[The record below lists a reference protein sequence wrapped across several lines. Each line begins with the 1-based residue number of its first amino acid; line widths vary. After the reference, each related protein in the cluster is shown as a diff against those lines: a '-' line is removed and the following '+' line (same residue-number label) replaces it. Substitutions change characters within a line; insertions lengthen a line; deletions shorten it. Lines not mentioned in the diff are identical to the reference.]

1 MSSRSIKIL
10 CGAVVIAAALGVLLW
25 VGISH
30 STVYYYSVSELE
42 AKGPSVNV
50 RVSGQL
56 VGGSVKGVG
65 TTNISFSIHDRDHSG
80 QAISVT
86 YSGAVPDSFRDQ
98 PDTEVVAQGDYLAS
112 GSFLAST
119 LIAKCPSKYEAAT
132 SSTSTTAR

>member
-1 MSSRSIKIL
+1 M
-10 CGAVVIAAALGVLLW
+10 VIAAALGVLLW

-30 STVYYYSVSELE
+30 STVYYYSVSELQ

-56 VGGSVKGVG
+56 VSGSVKGMG
-65 TTNISFSIHDRDHSG
+65 TTNISFSIHDRDHTG
-80 QAISVT
+80 QVISVT

-98 PDTEVVAQGDYLAS
+98 PDTEVVAQGDYLAN

>member
-1 MSSRSIKIL
+1 
-10 CGAVVIAAALGVLLW
+10 VVIAAALGVLLW

-56 VGGSVKGVG
+56 VSGSVKGMG
-65 TTNISFSIHDRDHSG
+65 TTNITFSLHDRDGKG
-80 QAISVT
+80 QVISVT

-98 PDTEVVAQGDYLAS
+98 PDTEVVAQGDYLP
-112 GSFLAST
+112 GGPFVAST

-132 SSTSTTAR
+132 SSTSPTAR